1 MGTCSPHA
9 QSSDFTATDS
19 EMSDAVGGQ
28 GSLLKGVGDFSDFI
42 SSVQGQHDM
51 PGWMDR
57 GSAPKK
63 LTKTIPTPVKK
74 EKAVPVNSRFPFSHL
89 LTESHAQQMYPC
101 D

>member
-1 MGTCSPHA
+1 MRACSYT

-51 PGWMDR
+51 PAWVDR

-63 LTKTIPTPVKK
+63 LTKTMHTPVKK
-74 EKAVPVNSRFPFSHL
+74 EKAVAVNHHFPLSHP
-89 LTESHAQQMYPC
+89 LTESHAQQRYSC
-101 D
+101 S